1 MIEEYIKFDAEKFC
15 KDYRRKKADYN
26 RLQEAKK
33 DALGISAVDPSR
45 GNVQTSGTESSV
57 ETAVLVRAAKDA
69 QLQDLKSYLNAYN
82 VAIGYLDDEEKKII
96 DAFFNHARTGEKT
109 LLVLENVGIS
119 KTVAYQIRHRA
130 LQKIKT
136 AVISMM

>member
-15 KDYRRKKADYN
+15 KDYRQKKADYK
-26 RLQEAKK
+26 RLMKSK
-33 DALGISAVDPSR
+33 DDALDISAVDPSR
-45 GNVQTSGTESSV
+45 GHVQTSGTHSTV
-57 ETAVLVRAAKDA
+57 ETAVLIRAAKDA

-82 VAIGYLDDEEKKII
+82 VAIGYLDEDEKMIV
-96 DAFFNHARTGEKT
+96 DAFFNHARTGAKT

>member
-15 KDYRRKKADYN
+15 KDYRQKKADYK
-26 RLQEAKK
+26 RLMKSK
-33 DALGISAVDPSR
+33 DDALDISAVDPSR
-45 GNVQTSGTESSV
+45 GHVQTSGTQSTV
-57 ETAVLVRAAKDA
+57 ETAVLIRAAKDA

-82 VAIGYLDDEEKKII
+82 VAIGYLDEDEKMIV
-96 DAFFNHARTGEKT
+96 DAFFNHARTGAKT